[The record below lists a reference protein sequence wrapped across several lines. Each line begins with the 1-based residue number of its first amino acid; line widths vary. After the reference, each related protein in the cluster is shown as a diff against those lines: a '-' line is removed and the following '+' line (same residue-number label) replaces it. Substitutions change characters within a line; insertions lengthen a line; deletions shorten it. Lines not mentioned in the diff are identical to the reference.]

1 MIETIVKGCVIG
13 ILVSAPMGPVN
24 MLCVQRTLNRGRW
37 HGFFTGLGAMVSDVV
52 YAFITLLGM
61 SLVEDFLRKN
71 EMLIQLIGS
80 LILIVFGYFVFRA
93 NPLKGWTPVT
103 KNEETHYFRDF
114 ITSFVFTL
122 SNVTII
128 FVFITLYARFT
139 FTPVT
144 DGNGHLM
151 LALASIAIGA
161 LVWWFFLSSFIS
173 MLRKHFNR
181 KGLVIL
187 NKIVGSILIIISV
200 VGILFSVFGITI

>member
-1 MIETIVKGCVIG
+1 M
-13 ILVSAPMGPVN
+13 LVSAPVGPMG
-24 MLCVQRTLNRGRW
+24 MLTIHRTLNRGRW